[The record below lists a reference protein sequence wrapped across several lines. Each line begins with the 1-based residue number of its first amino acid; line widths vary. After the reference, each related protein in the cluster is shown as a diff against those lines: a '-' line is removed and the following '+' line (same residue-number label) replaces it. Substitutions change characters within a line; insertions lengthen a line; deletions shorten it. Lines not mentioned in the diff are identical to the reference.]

1 MIVGLAGVAKSGKDS
16 FYSIA
21 NQYFS
26 RIGIKTKRFAL
37 ADQLKDDLSEFILEK
52 IGVDVYDM
60 SPAQKELIRPLMV
73 AYGSTKR
80 QQTNGKYWTS
90 ILQNKIN
97 GFKNDHVIFVTD
109 IRYSYYPEDELH
121 WLKINNNGKLIHISR
136 IDETGIF
143 IPPANEEEKINDP
156 ILKSQSDLS
165 ICWKTTDDSQQRYE
179 FVEPMLVKIKECY
192 ENKTNTTRL

>member
-1 MIVGLAGVAKSGKDS
+1 MVIGITGVAKSGKDS
-16 FYSIA
+16 FYAIA

-26 RIGIKTKRFAL
+26 RLGVKTKRFAL
-37 ADQLKDDLSEFILEK
+37 ADQLKEDLADFILNK
-52 IGVDVYDM
+52 IGVDLHNM
-60 SPAQKELIRPLMV
+60 SPSQKELIRPLMV

-90 ILQNKIN
+90 IIQNKIN
-97 GFKNDHVIFVTD
+97 EFKNDHIIFITD
-109 IRYSYYPEDELH
+109 IRYSYYPEDELY
-121 WLKINNNGKLIHISR
+121 WLKTVNDGKLVHISR

-165 ICWKTTDDSQQRYE
+165 ICWKTTDDAQQRYE
-179 FVEPMLVKIKECY
+179 FVEPMLLKIKEYY
-192 ENKTNTTRL
+192 EYNRTSGL